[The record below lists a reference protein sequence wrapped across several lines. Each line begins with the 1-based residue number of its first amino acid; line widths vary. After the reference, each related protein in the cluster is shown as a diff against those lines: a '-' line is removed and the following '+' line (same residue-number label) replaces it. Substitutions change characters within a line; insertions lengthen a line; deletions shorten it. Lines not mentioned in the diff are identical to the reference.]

1 MEGVQVYMQETE
13 LSKRVQQWEDKIRP
27 ILTAEVTHGL
37 ILQKFTKSFI

>member
-27 ILTAEVTHGL
+27 ILTAEVKYLWLDFAKIYH
-37 ILQKFTKSFI
+37 